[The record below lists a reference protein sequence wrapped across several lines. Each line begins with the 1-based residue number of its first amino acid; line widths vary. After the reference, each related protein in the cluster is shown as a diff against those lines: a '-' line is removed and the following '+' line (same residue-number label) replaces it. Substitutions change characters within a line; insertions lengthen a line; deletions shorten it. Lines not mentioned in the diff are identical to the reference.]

1 MDGGALNTP
10 EALYRAITTHG
21 SKMDSEKNL
30 GRTLA
35 ELERAYG
42 SASAAARQLDIP
54 RRTWRR
60 WKAGEGTPKPDRL
73 GVLKSAIRRVRLSA
87 TRERFLRGHPHI
99 VVDAYVRISSD
110 ERPRK
115 MLISGW
121 PDRPGRPP
129 ITGMMNDVLDQWLQ
143 GRDMAA
149 ADAFVAPIDGGVDG
163 DLTLV
168 DVKAIRFFGK
178 RSDALAW
185 SMRP

>member
-1 MDGGALNTP
+1 MNTP

-21 SKMDSEKNL
+21 QKMDSEKDVR
-30 GRTLA
+30 RTLA
-35 ELERAYG
+35 ELGRAYG
-42 SASAAARQLDIP
+42 SESAAARALDIP

-60 WKAGEGTPKPDRL
+60 WAAGETTPPPARFAPIKQA
-73 GVLKSAIRRVRLSA
+73 GRRVRLSA
-87 TRERFLRGHPHI
+87 TRERFLRGRPHI
-99 VVDAYVRISSD
+99 VVDALVRVSSD

-121 PDRPGRPP
+121 PDRAGRPP
-129 ITGMMNDVLDQWLQ
+129 ITGMMNDVLDAWLQ

-163 DLTLV
+163 DLVLV
-168 DVKAIRFFGK
+168 DVNAIRFFGK
-178 RSDALAW
+178 RGAALAW